1 MPSSAPVTSAATHPR
16 TANTRGRPRIAW
28 NSISSPAMKNSR
40 TIPNLARAGRIPSIG
55 CTSPIPLGP
64 IATPRS
70 SSITTIDN
78 PKRALAK
85 PTSGAIAAAARDTK
99 MGGRGFRR
107 MHPRLK
113 ARWRNKHRSAVRY
126 PMQTESQAFDPATGR
141 IKSASAASSR
151 PEPLHRDRCA
161 PCRPIGYRR
170 SSATKALCDN
180 CRMPQSLARPP
191 MKTRL
196 RQVRL

>member
-113 ARWRNKHRSAVRY
+113 ARWRNQASVCRALPNANGESGIRSCNRPDQKRVCSLIAAR
-126 PMQTESQAFDPATGR
+126 T
-141 IKSASAASSR
+141 ASSR
-151 PEPLHRDRCA
+151 SV
-161 PCRPIGYRR
+161 RPVSTHWISPVKRNQGV
-170 SSATKALCDN
+170 
-180 CRMPQSLARPP
+180 M
-191 MKTRL
+191 
-196 RQVRL
+196 